1 MAKSLNITFF
11 ALFLFVISGETA
23 AQNESDVFSG
33 SWIYFSNAPNSLY
46 NHLSGQAFGLLNLRR
61 EAVSRLNS
69 PDDWK
74 QWQHKVRETLSEIVV
89 PFPEKTSLNARITST
104 IKKEGFRIENIIFES
119 QPGFYVTSSLFI
131 PAGIKKGGKAPA
143 IIYCSGH
150 TVEGYRSAVYMH
162 VILNLVRKGFI
173 VFAFD
178 PAGQGERLEY
188 YDPDSGKSLAGG
200 PTKEHS
206 IPGAQAFISGSSQ
219 ARYMIWDGIRAVDY
233 LFTRKEVDTGRIG
246 ITGRSGGGTQSAYIA
261 AMDDRIYAAAP
272 ENYITNFTRLLQTI
286 GPQDAEQNFLRGIK
300 RGIDHADLL
309 LVRAPKPALMIT
321 TTRDMFSIQGA
332 RETEE
337 EVSRIYKAYGMT
349 DNFSR
354 MEDDAGHESTRKNRE
369 AMYAFFRKHLNNP
382 GSCVDEE
389 VEKLTADEL
398 KVTESGQV
406 SVSLG
411 SESVFSLN
419 RKENDGIIKKWKD
432 DRSDLTRHLSAV
444 KEAAAKLSG
453 YKEPTSAEIPV
464 FCGRIQRDGYF
475 LEKYYIKGEGEYVI
489 PYLLLIP
496 DRPNH
501 KALIYLHPEGKSAAA
516 GKGGEAE
523 KLVKQGFTLLIPDL
537 IGTGETGPGSFKG
550 DAFIDGTSH
559 NVWYASLQIGRS
571 IVGIRAGDVSRL
583 HLLLKKI
590 LPDYPVFG
598 IAFRE
603 MAPVI
608 LHAAAFHPDISGV
621 ALFEPFSSYQSVVES
636 RFYRSSFIPATVPGA
651 LTAYDLPDL
660 AACIAPRKLLM
671 AGIMDGT
678 GVNLTTDAIDREYE
692 VTKRA
697 FEKVHAN
704 EKLKILP
711 GIDTYNIPEEI
722 LKFMD

>member
-1 MAKSLNITFF
+1 MNKSLIPIYF
-11 ALFLFVISGETA
+11 AVFLLVISGKIV
-23 AQNESDVFSG
+23 AQKEADVLSA
-33 SWIYFSNAPNSLY
+33 SWIYYSNAPNSLY
-46 NHLSGQAFGLLNLRR
+46 QHLAGEAIQLMKDRGDQISQLNTLEEWTQRQD
-61 EAVSRLNS
+61 L
-69 PDDWK
+69 
-74 QWQHKVRETLSEIVV
+74 VRKTLSEIIG
-89 PFPEKTSLNARITST
+89 PFPGKTPLNARVVNT
-104 IKKEGFRIENIIFES
+104 IPKEGFRVEHIIFES

-131 PAGIKKGGKAPA
+131 PAGLKKKEKAPA
-143 IIYCSGH
+143 VIYCSGH
-150 TVEGYRSAVYMH
+150 TVEGYRSATYLH
-162 VILNLVRKGFI
+162 VILNLVNKGFI

-178 PAGQGERLEY
+178 PVGQGERLEY
-188 YDPDSGKSLAGG
+188 FDPQTGNSRAGG
-200 PTKEHS
+200 PTREHS

-261 AMDDRIYAAAP
+261 AMDDRIWAAAP
-272 ENYITNFTRLLQTI
+272 ENYITNFTRLLQTV
-286 GPQDAEQNFLRGIK
+286 GPQDAEQNFLRGLK

-309 LVRAPKPALMIT
+309 LVRVPKPALMIT

-332 RETEE
+332 RETQE

-354 MEDDAGHESTRKNRE
+354 TEDDAGHESTRKNRE

-382 GSCVDEE
+382 GSCTDEE

-419 RKENDGIIKKWKD
+419 RKENDGIIKKWMD
-432 DRSDLTRHLSAV
+432 ERSDLPRHLSAV

-453 YKEPTSAEIPV
+453 YEEPASAEIPV
-464 FCGRIQRDGYF
+464 FCGRFQRDGYF
-475 LEKYYIKGEGEYVI
+475 LEKFYIKGEGEYVI

-501 KALIYLHPEGKSAAA
+501 KALIYLHPEGKSAVT

-621 ALFEPFSSYQSVVES
+621 ALFEPFSSYRSVVES

-671 AGIMDGT
+671 AGITDGT
-678 GVNLTTDAIDREYE
+678 GVNLTTDAFDREYE

-711 GIDTYNIPEEI
+711 DIDMDNIPEEI